1 MNFFVNAI
9 FLWRHND
16 QKSSKVDV
24 DFDIKL
30 FYVSGNITGFTKI
43 GE

>member
-1 MNFFVNAI
+1 MRYFYEDI
-9 FLWRHND
+9 MIK
-16 QKSSKVDV
+16 KSSKVDV